1 MIYVSLIANYYK
13 AMRFRYSLF
22 FWIYQPHRALR
33 GFYKCCLFDDHGV
46 DNLKEVSMIQWKNCD
61 PRILIVH
68 GASEEE
74 NEDSYITYIKVPK
87 LGCLECR
94 KQRDSEEEEGCK

>member
-1 MIYVSLIANYYK
+1 
-13 AMRFRYSLF
+13 
-22 FWIYQPHRALR
+22 
-33 GFYKCCLFDDHGV
+33 
-46 DNLKEVSMIQWKNCD
+46 MIQWKNCD

>member
-1 MIYVSLIANYYK
+1 M
-13 AMRFRYSLF
+13 M
-22 FWIYQPHRALR
+22 
-33 GFYKCCLFDDHGV
+33 
-46 DNLKEVSMIQWKNCD
+46 QWKNTD

-94 KQRDSEEEEGCK
+94 KQRDSEEDEGCKYKNLKIMNTSCVKLCMLCK